1 MINPKCIVYTIVS
14 KQVFEVDENSEIQT
28 TLDDLRD
35 RGIAEISDV
44 EIVEGDIN
52 TVTEKLSLD
61 KFYVAYYD

>member
-28 TLDDLRD
+28 TLDDLRG
-35 RGIAEISDV
+35 RGVAEISDV